1 MMMALV
7 SIRRKCLL
15 SARCVQFLHFT
26 RDIFFSTTHNDIT
39 YFISPQGPRAIT
51 AAEVIVKLTL
61 YTYRTFVELCYYG
74 LIAKRHHRY
83 ENPQRKF
90 KHFLYI

>member
-1 MMMALV
+1 MMMDVV
-7 SIRRKCLL
+7 SIRCRRLL
-15 SARCVQFLHFT
+15 LARCVQCLHFT
-26 RDIFFSTTHNDIT
+26 REIFFSTTHNNTT

-51 AAEVIVKLTL
+51 VAEVIVKLTL

-83 ENPQRKF
+83 ENSQRRF